1 MTVPASL
8 VEVLGILRSCFTA
21 PTFATLCALVTGTLS
36 ATGRRTVTG
45 MWTAAGLAGVSHWSR
60 GHRFF
65 SHAAWELD
73 EVGLALAR
81 AVVALF
87 VPAGEDVTVAVD
99 DSLFPRFGKKVFG
112 IKWQHDGSARGRDG
126 LGLGNCFVVAGI
138 VVSVPFMDRHLCL
151 PVLFRLHVPKE
162 SASKT
167 SQAREL
173 AGLLIAALPGR
184 RVHVVGDALYRGP
197 AWRDLPPGATFTTRL
212 ASNAV
217 LYGSEPPPTGKRG
230 HPRWKGDRIGT
241 PAGLARVVTWRKAT
255 VKIYDTLEEVFVAEM
270 VCLWW
275 GSLHRTPVKVVLM
288 RRADSNRPY
297 DWALVTTD
305 TAAIAEAVIVRYGA
319 RWSIEQANR
328 DGKEVLGAGQTQNRL
343 KRAVERSVPF
353 VMACQSIAVLWYAQ
367 AGQAPTD
374 LAVRRMQ
381 APWYRKK
388 THISMIDILA
398 AFRRARIEEVIAAQ
412 PRARVIVIDGVTW
425 EATAA

>member
-1 MTVPASL
+1 M
-8 VEVLGILRSCFTA
+8 
-21 PTFATLCALVTGTLS
+21 
-36 ATGRRTVTG
+36 
-45 MWTAAGLAGVSHWSR
+45 
-60 GHRFF
+60 
-65 SHAAWELD
+65 D

-81 AVVALF
+81 AVVARL
-87 VPAGEDVTVAVD
+87 VPDGGDITVAVD
-99 DSLFPRFGKKVFG
+99 DSPFPRFGKKVFG

-138 VVSVPFMDRHLCL
+138 VVTVPFMDRHLCL

-162 SASKT
+162 SESKT
-167 SQAREL
+167 VQAREL
-173 AGLLIAALPGR
+173 AGLLITALPGR
-184 RVHVVGDALYRGP
+184 RVHVVGDALYRGS

-217 LYGSEPPPTGKRG
+217 LHESEPPPTGRRG

-241 PAGLARVVTWRKAT
+241 PADLAKAVTWRKAT
-255 VKIYDTLEEVFVAEM
+255 VRIYDKIEQVYVAET

-288 RRADSNRPY
+288 RRADSKRPY

-305 TAAIAEAVIVRYGA
+305 TTATGEAVVIRYGA
-319 RWSIEQANR
+319 RRSIEQANR
-328 DGKEVLGAGQTQNRL
+328 DGKEVLGAGRTQSRL

-353 VMACQSIAVLWYAQ
+353 VMACQTIAVLWYAQ
-367 AGQAPTD
+367 AGQAATD
-374 LAVRRMQ
+374 LAVRRTQ
-381 APWYRKK
+381 TPWYRQK

-398 AFRRARIEEVIAAQ
+398 AFRRARIDEVIAAQ
-412 PRARVIVIDGVTW
+412 PRDNLIVIDSATW

>member
-8 VEVLGILRSCFTA
+8 VEALGILRSCFTA

-45 MWTAAGLAGVSHWSR
+45 MWAAAGLAGRSHWSR

-73 EVGLALAR
+73 EVGPALAC

-87 VPAGEDVTVAVD
+87 VPRGGDVTVAVD
-99 DSLFPRFGKKVFG
+99 DSLFPRFGKRVFG

-138 VVSVPFMDRHLCL
+138 VVTVPFMERHLCL
-151 PVLFRLHVPKE
+151 PVLFRLHVPKQ
-162 SASKT
+162 STSKT
-167 SQAREL
+167 TQARQL
-173 AGLLIAALPGR
+173 VDLLIAALPGR

-197 AWRDLPPGATFTTRL
+197 TWRDLPPGATFTTRL

-230 HPRWKGDRIGT
+230 HPRWKGDRLGT
-241 PAGLARVVTWRKAT
+241 PTDLARIVTWRKAT
-255 VKIYDTLEEVFVAEM
+255 VKIYDKVEEVFVAER

-288 RRADSNRPY
+288 RRVHSKRLY

-305 TAAIAEAVIVRYGA
+305 TAATGEAIVIRYGA

-328 DGKEVLGAGQTQNRL
+328 DGKEVLGAGQTHSRL

-353 VMACQSIAVLWYAQ
+353 VMACQTIAVLWYAQ
-367 AGQAPTD
+367 AGRAATD
-374 LAVRRMQ
+374 LTVRRTH
-381 APWYRKK
+381 APWYRQK

-398 AFRRARIEEVIAAQ
+398 AFHRARIQEAIAAQ
-412 PRARVIVIDGVTW
+412 ASARVIVIDGVTW